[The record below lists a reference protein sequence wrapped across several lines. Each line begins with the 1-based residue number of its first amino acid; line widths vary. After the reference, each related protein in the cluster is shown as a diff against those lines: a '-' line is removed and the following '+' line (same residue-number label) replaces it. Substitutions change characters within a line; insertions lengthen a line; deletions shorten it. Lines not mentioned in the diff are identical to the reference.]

1 MESISTKE
9 KIKELLEGLEDGTI
23 TAAQVTESGLHRSV
37 LQEFVKS
44 GEMYH
49 FGRGLYAR
57 SSVWKDDFPLL
68 QRKYGRGI
76 YSHNTALY
84 PLGYADPYLLAKYTM
99 HFPKGYN
106 APSLKQENLTRREQ
120 ETPPLL

>member
-57 SSVWKDDFPLL
+57 SSVWKDDFSLL

-84 PLGYADPYLLAKYTM
+84 PPVSYTHLNSNERHPRHNTGADGDRFYQ
-99 HFPKGYN
+99 FV
-106 APSLKQENLTRREQ
+106 
-120 ETPPLL
+120 

>member
-37 LQEFVKS
+37 LQEFVKR

-57 SSVWKDDFPLL
+57 SSVWKDDFSLL

-84 PLGYADPYLLAKYTM
+84 PLGYADHTSLRNIRCT
-99 HFPKGYN
+99 FPR
-106 APSLKQENLTRREQ
+106 ATTLRP
-120 ETPPLL
+120 